1 VCVCVG
7 GCAPAVGARERVRP
21 AKMNFF
27 TDLALDKIFASE
39 LVGDEYECR

>member
-1 VCVCVG
+1 MYVWV
-7 GCAPAVGARERVRP
+7 AVRQRRARERVRP